1 MKNTI
6 SILGCGWLGL
16 PLAIE
21 LSLKEY
27 LIKGSTTSNDKLK
40 ALKSNDI
47 QPFIINLSNRE
58 PIYDQFLNSEI
69 LIIAI
74 PSKNINDFQYLI
86 SKIETSII
94 KKVLFISS
102 TSVYPNNNSTITE
115 ESPTKKVPLTEIEN
129 LFNTNKKFKT
139 TILRFGGLIGYNRKP
154 GNFFKNGKVIDHP
167 EGFVNL
173 IHRDDC
179 IQIIE
184 SIIEK
189 EIWNETLNACTDT
202 HPKRREFYT
211 KEFKKEGRNSPLFNQ
226 TSTNDYKIV
235 ENNKLKKL
243 LNYNFKHSDL
253 MLY

>member
-1 MKNTI
+1 M
-6 SILGCGWLGL
+6 GCGWLGL

-40 ALKSNDI
+40 TLKLNDI

-102 TSVYPNNNSTITE
+102 TSVYPNNNSIITE
-115 ESPTKKVPLTEIEN
+115 ENPTKNTPLTEIEN
-129 LFNTNKKFKT
+129 LFNTNKNFNT

-189 EIWNETLNACTDT
+189 EIWNETLNACTDS
-202 HPKRREFYT
+202 HPKRRDFYT
-211 KEFKKEGRNSPLFNQ
+211 KEFKKEGRNSPLFNE
-226 TSTNDYKIV
+226 TSKNDYKIID
-235 ENNKLKKL
+235 NKKLKKL
-243 LNYNFKHSDL
+243 LNYNFKYSVL